1 MLYFAG
7 IRFLGETN
15 YTEVGKCFESGFA
28 HWLRRGANLKK
39 QTGKRT
45 FVDFRQ
51 RPHSFEVD
59 TDGSSHLLTPEIA
72 SMADPAATFLEVG
85 D

>member
-7 IRFLGETN
+7 IRALGEKT
-15 YTEVGKCFESGFA
+15 YIESGQCLESGFA
-28 HWLRRGANLKK
+28 NWLKRGAALKK
-39 QTGKRT
+39 KTGKRM

-51 RPHSFEVD
+51 RPHSFEVES
-59 TDGSSHLLTPEIA
+59 DGTSHLLTPETSSI
-72 SMADPAATFLEVG
+72 ADPAATFLEAG

>member
-7 IRFLGETN
+7 IRALGESKYRETGQC
-15 YTEVGKCFESGFA
+15 VESGFA
-28 HWLRRGANLKK
+28 NWLKRGAEWKK
-39 QTGKRT
+39 KTGKRM

-59 TDGSSHLLTPEIA
+59 TDGSSHLLTPETSSI
-72 SMADPAATFLEVG
+72 ADPAATFLEAG